1 MTAND
6 NSKIVTFS
14 GRVVA
19 RQDDMIISC
28 AVMKVH
34 YQPRQ
39 GSPTAASSGVEN
51 TPGLSPGVTPSGT
64 ANVATG
70 GDVLAPDPDVP
81 EVPDTAATLETQTN
95 QISKSPAFS
104 GGQEIEKVE
113 CEGDVKIQQ
122 GDRLAVGQKATYLAR
137 STPRRLILTGDARV
151 WQGRNAVT
159 GHEVTY
165 FLDENRSQVESQNN
179 SRVRAFYEKPVPKKP
194 TK

>member
-6 NSKIVTFS
+6 NSKIVTFT

-19 RQDDMIISC
+19 RQDDLIISC
-28 AVMKVH
+28 EVMKVH
-34 YQPRQ
+34 YQPRTTSLPAPPTI
-39 GSPTAASSGVEN
+39 SPPASEGFTPSRIAT
-51 TPGLSPGVTPSGT
+51 TPGAEVLKSP
-64 ANVATG
+64 
-70 GDVLAPDPDVP
+70 PDI
-81 EVPDTAATLETQTN
+81 PDTAATLETQTN

-113 CEGDVKIQQ
+113 CVGDVKIQQ

-165 FLDENRSQVESQNN
+165 FLDENRSQVESQNK
-179 SRVRAFYEKPVPKKP
+179 SRVRAFYEKPVPKNQSK
-194 TK
+194 